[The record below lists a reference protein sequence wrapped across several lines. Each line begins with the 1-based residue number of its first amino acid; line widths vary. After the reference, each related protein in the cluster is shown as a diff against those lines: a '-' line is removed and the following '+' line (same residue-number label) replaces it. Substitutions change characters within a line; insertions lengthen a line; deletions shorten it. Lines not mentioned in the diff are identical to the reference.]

1 MWNGLINRAV
11 CGSRTAPH
19 RAPQAQSREAAG
31 SPHAVMAREGT
42 SFKISGAN
50 LVSLSLSLFHMKVF
64 KKQISK

>member
-1 MWNGLINRAV
+1 MARYQ
-11 CGSRTAPH
+11 GSVRRQCRPAHGTTGSVQGG
-19 RAPQAQSREAAG
+19 RS

-50 LVSLSLSLFHMKVF
+50 LVSLSRSLFHMKVF